1 MLITS
6 RRATTSRTRRI
17 HRDKTAQ
24 PPPVAVRGPG
34 CAQSL
39 PHRSYQRRCDLRGLG
54 KYKSFELPST
64 RFQPRRCRGF
74 AGTVLRQ
81 HFRLQPSVV
90 CPWYPTSRARRF
102 ASVRRTRAR
111 APKRTGTA
119 GGALSCG
126 AGRAC
131 LSSTLFSS
139 RQARR
144 ARGWAATS
152 GAAVM
157 LGMGDGR
164 VSLHVPWTT
173 RALCRSLPAPAAA
186 VVRHCAG
193 VCPSFPCLEVEPA
206 AVVARGFAGMRRN
219 LDT

>member
-1 MLITS
+1 MRNPFRTDPTSDDVTFAGSASTS
-6 RRATTSRTRRI
+6 RSS
-17 HRDKTAQ
+17 
-24 PPPVAVRGPG
+24 
-34 CAQSL
+34 SL
-39 PHRSYQRRCDLRGLG
+39 PPASSLGGAAGLLG
-54 KYKSFELPST
+54 LCSGST
-64 RFQPRRCRGF
+64 F
-74 AGTVLRQ
+74 ACS
-81 HFRLQPSVV
+81 PSVV

-131 LSSTLFSS
+131 LSSTLVSS